1 VGLSVR
7 PSEAVLS
14 SQGLSSAALLGAYL
28 VERGAYPAAEP
39 VFFLQG
45 VRASRGV
52 RWVSFP
58 WVLGAFQ
65 GVEVR
70 LPYEV
75 VVELCAWLVGVVVH
89 RPSLGAEEVRK
100 ASRPY

>member
-1 VGLSVR
+1 MGLSVR

-39 VFFLQG
+39 VFFLQE

-52 RWVSFP
+52 GWVSFP
-58 WVLGAFQ
+58 WVLDAFQ

-70 LPYEV
+70 LPYEE
-75 VVELCAWLVGVVVH
+75 VVELCAWLVGVVVL
-89 RPSLGAEEVRK
+89 RPSLEEEGVEMS
-100 ASRPY
+100 SRP